1 MSRPLIFM
9 FAATV
14 LIAALPAR
22 SSSLSKNASPKSPLQ
37 SRSARRDLPLSIFQS
52 IDKRLTGI
60 DADGQRL
67 AVERK
72 GISGLKGMQ
81 RKKRLLQQLQHSAA
95 ARDRLSAVNQLS
107 AITSRAKRIYSARR
121 QRYGAGL
128 FRELGTKAAAV
139 RKSMLRAQNA
149 TTAAEFDRQQSLVDA
164 HVLSLITQF
173 QAVSGGY
180 ASLACR
186 PGTWACCEPRSVQD
200 GTNRVSGC
208 TWTCAATLNACRGGC
223 LGPRTPAT
231 VVAVKNGA
239 VDSRSTQHTMRL
251 RKIAHRPSRGKV
263 AVRRGSLRAKVEG
276 APSAGR

>member
-60 DADGQRL
+60 DAQGQRL

-72 GISGLKGMQ
+72 RIAGVRGTE
-81 RKKRLLQQLQHSAA
+81 RKKRLLRQLQHSPA
-95 ARDRLSAVNQLS
+95 ARDRLRAVSQLS
-107 AITSRAKRIYSARR
+107 TITSRAKRIYSARR

-128 FRELGTKAAAV
+128 FRELGSKAADV
-139 RKSMLRAQNA
+139 KKSMLRAQNA
-149 TTAAEFDRQQSLVDA
+149 PTAAEFDRQQSLVDS

-180 ASLACR
+180 ASLSCR
-186 PGTWACCEPRSVQD
+186 PGTWACCEPRSIKD
-200 GTNRVSGC
+200 GSTKVSGC

-239 VDSRSTQHTMRL
+239 VDSRSSQRMKRL
-251 RKIAHRPSRGKV
+251 TKIAHRPRRGKV
-263 AVRRGSLRAKVEG
+263 IGPRRSLSAKVEG